1 MDASLVF
8 HVADAPEPPPDEE
21 EGGKAKEKRVDSYD
35 YAVDT
40 VEVKNDGIR
49 RVHTFGSKGGRGS

>member
-1 MDASLVF
+1 LIF

-40 VEVKNDGIR
+40 VEMKENGIR
-49 RVHTFGSKGGRGS
+49 RVHTFGAKGRRDS